1 MLIKVAC
8 DKSHI
13 IPHYLFT
20 KTIMMPLA
28 PTPIVAIPTKPKIGF
43 SIDSIVGSQNN
54 NNNNNNNGGREREYA
69 KRDRYSPNSEGSDRA
84 PSPASDNSYHNSS
97 LHRRRGSLSP
107 PGSGPVDRTPPPP
120 LPQHL
125 PPTATS
131 TVPAPAI
138 LRPSPMAPHAAAA
151 AAAAAASLPYHLN
164 QQDLVVHAHNQHFL
178 AAQFQVAAALAHNH
192 GAAAAQNAFAHAA
205 AAHGHHQP
213 TAGHHSPAAP
223 RDSYPLYPWLLSRH
237 GRIFPHRF
245 PGGKCLLLQL
255 HTLRSN

>member
-1 MLIKVAC
+1 MAC
-8 DKSHI
+8 DR
-13 IPHYLFT
+13 PHTIQHPLFT

-54 NNNNNNNGGREREYA
+54 NNNNNNSSVREREYA
-69 KRDRYSPNSEGSDRA
+69 KRERYSPNSEGSDRA

-107 PGSGPVDRTPPPP
+107 PVGPADRTPPPP
-120 LPQHL
+120 MQPQM
-125 PPTATS
+125 PPAATAS
-131 TVPAPAI
+131 VPAPAI
-138 LRPSPMAPHAAAA
+138 LRPSPMAPHAAA

-205 AAHGHHQP
+205 AAHGHHP
-213 TAGHHSPAAP
+213 PAAGHHSPAAP

-245 PGGKCLLLQL
+245 PGGK
-255 HTLRSN
+255 